1 MRVILDGERLTLD
14 ELVRVARGGERV
26 DVAPGALERVRA
38 ARAVVERAVALPDGA
53 GVYGVTT
60 GVGVRKRVRVG
71 SDEMDAY
78 NRRLIADHRMAT
90 GPDAPR
96 EVVRAAMVRLANG
109 FAKGTSGVRPELLGR
124 VVDALNAGE
133 TPRVRMLGSA
143 GQSDLGPLADLA
155 HGICGAMPLA
165 AKEGISL
172 INNNSFGTG
181 LAALALADAQ
191 RLLEA
196 LTVGAALDWEAF
208 AANTSPLHPAV
219 SAVRPYA
226 GIARRSARMR
236 DLLSGSYLWQPGTAR
251 NLQDP
256 LTFRN
261 AAGILGAADDGL
273 GFACS
278 QLAIELN
285 AAHENPLVV
294 VADEIIISVPNYEA
308 LPLAAALDFARIA
321 IVPAIS
327 SAQERS
333 VKLLQAPLTGLGTGL
348 QEAEAESN
356 ECALSEFAW
365 AAQALMVEARSL
377 AHPVSTETASTLL
390 AEGIE
395 DRITMAPLAARRLI
409 EEVAV
414 AEELLAIGLVT
425 AAQAVD
431 VRGFAPLGAGT
442 AIAHRQVRERYA
454 FVAAG
459 ESIGPDR
466 SGVVALIRSGALG
479 AGA

>member
-1 MRVILDGERLTLD
+1 MSVILDGGRLTLA
-14 ELVRVARGGERV
+14 EVVRVARGDERV
-26 DVAPGALERVRA
+26 EVAPAALARVQA
-38 ARAVVERAVALPDGA
+38 ARAVVERASVIVDGA

-60 GVGVRKRVRVG
+60 GVGVRKRIRVG
-71 SDEMDAY
+71 ADEMDAY

-90 GPDAPR
+90 GPAAPR
-96 EVVRAAMVRLANG
+96 EVVSAAMLRLANG
-109 FAKGTSGVRPELLGR
+109 FAKGTSGVRAELLGR

-133 TPRVRMLGSA
+133 TPHVRLLGSA

-155 HGICGAMPLA
+155 HCICGEMPLA

-181 LAALALADAQ
+181 LAALALADAL
-191 RLLEA
+191 RVLEA
-196 LTVGAALDWEAF
+196 FTVAAALDWEAF

-219 SAVRPYA
+219 AEARPYP
-226 GIARRSARMR
+226 GMKRRSARMR
-236 DLLSGSYLWQPGTAR
+236 ELLAGSYLWDAGSAR

-261 AAGILGAADDGL
+261 APAILGAADDGL
-273 GFACS
+273 GFAAA

-285 AAHENPLVV
+285 AAHENPFVV
-294 VADEIIISVPNYEA
+294 VEDELIISVPNYEA
-308 LPLAAALDFARIA
+308 LPLASALDFARIA
-321 IVPAIS
+321 LVPVVS

-333 VKLLQAPLTGLGTGL
+333 VKLLQAQLTGLGTGL
-348 QEAEAESN
+348 QEADAESN
-356 ECALSEFAW
+356 ECALSELAW
-365 AAQALMVEARSL
+365 ASQSLMVEARSL
-377 AHPVSTETASTLL
+377 AHPLSIETASTQL

-395 DRITMAPLAARRLI
+395 DRITMAPLAARRLS

-414 AEELLAIGLVT
+414 AEQLLALALVT
-425 AAQAVD
+425 AAQAID
-431 VRGFAPLGAGT
+431 VRGCAPLGAGT
-442 AIAHRQVRERYA
+442 AIAYRQVRERYA

-466 SGVVALIRSGALG
+466 SAVVELVRSGALG
-479 AGA
+479 CGG

>member
-1 MRVILDGERLTLD
+1 MSVILDGERLTLD
-14 ELVRVARGGERV
+14 ELVRVARGEERV
-26 DVAPGALERVRA
+26 EVAASALERVRA

-71 SDEMDAY
+71 FDEMDAY

-96 EVVRAAMVRLANG
+96 EVVRAAMLRLANG

-133 TPRVRMLGSA
+133 APRVRMLGSA

-155 HGICGAMPLA
+155 HGICGDMPLA
-165 AKEGISL
+165 AKEGISM

-181 LAALALADAQ
+181 LAALALADSR
-191 RLLEA
+191 RLLES
-196 LTVGAALDWEAF
+196 LTVAAALDWEAF

-219 SAVRPYA
+219 SEVRPYA

-236 DLLSGSYLWQPGTAR
+236 DLLSGSYLWQPGSAR

-294 VADEIIISVPNYEA
+294 VGDDLIISVPNYEA

-321 IVPAIS
+321 IMPAIS
-327 SAQERS
+327 SAQERA

-377 AHPVSTETASTLL
+377 THPLSTETASTML

-395 DRITMAPLAARRLI
+395 DRITMTPLGARRLG
-409 EEVAV
+409 EQVAL

-431 VRGFAPLGAGT
+431 VRGCAPLGAGT
-442 AIAHRQVRERYA
+442 AVAHRQVRERYD

-459 ESIGPDR
+459 QSIGPDR
-466 SGVVALIRSGALG
+466 TGVVALIRSGALG

>member
-1 MRVILDGERLTLD
+1 MTVILDGEHLTLA
-14 ELVRVARGGERV
+14 EVVRVARGGELVEVSADAIARV
-26 DVAPGALERVRA
+26 QA
-38 ARAVVERAVALPDGA
+38 ARDVVERAAGRPE

-60 GVGVRKRVRVG
+60 GVGVRKRVSVG
-71 SDEMDAY
+71 AGEMDGY
-78 NRRLIADHRMAT
+78 NRRLLRDHRIAA

-109 FAKGTSGVRPELLGR
+109 FAKGTSGVRTELLVR
-124 VVDALNAGE
+124 FVDALNADE
-133 TPRVRMLGSA
+133 RPRVRLLGSA

-155 HGICGAMPLA
+155 YGICGDMPLA

-181 LAALALADAQ
+181 LAALALADAV
-191 RLLEA
+191 RLLDA
-196 LTVGAALDWEAF
+196 CTVAAALDWEAF

-219 SAVRPYA
+219 ALARPYL
-226 GIARRSARMR
+226 GIVRRSSRMR
-236 DLLSGSYLWQPGTAR
+236 ELLAGSYLWEPGAAR

-261 AAGILGAADDGL
+261 AAGILGAVDDGL
-273 GFACS
+273 GYACT

-285 AAHENPLVV
+285 AAHENPLVA
-294 VADEIIISVPNYEA
+294 VADELIISVPNYEA

-321 IVPAIS
+321 LVPAIS

-348 QEAEAESN
+348 QVAEAESN
-356 ECALSEFAW
+356 ECALSELAW
-365 AAQALMVEARSL
+365 ASQSLMVEARSL
-377 AHPVSTETASTLL
+377 AHPVSTETASTML

-395 DRITMAPLAARRLI
+395 DRITMAPLAARRLS
-409 EEVAV
+409 EQVAV
-414 AEELLAIGLVT
+414 SEELLALGLVV

-431 VRGFAPLGAGT
+431 VRGCAPLGHGT
-442 AIAHRQVRERYA
+442 ARAHAQVRERYA

-466 SGVVALIRSGALG
+466 GELVELLRSGALG
-479 AGA
+479 VDG

>member
-1 MRVILDGERLTLD
+1 MTVILDGEHLTLA
-14 ELVRVARGGERV
+14 EVVRVARGGELVEVSADAIARV
-26 DVAPGALERVRA
+26 QA
-38 ARAVVERAVALPDGA
+38 ARDVVERAAGRPE

-60 GVGVRKRVRVG
+60 GVGVRKRVSVG
-71 SDEMDAY
+71 AGEMDGY
-78 NRRLIADHRMAT
+78 NRRLLRDHRIAA

-109 FAKGTSGVRPELLGR
+109 FAKGTSGVRTELLVR
-124 VVDALNAGE
+124 FVDALNADE
-133 TPRVRMLGSA
+133 RPRVRLLGSA

-155 HGICGAMPLA
+155 YGICGDMPLA

-181 LAALALADAQ
+181 LAALALADAV
-191 RLLEA
+191 RLLDVC
-196 LTVGAALDWEAF
+196 TVAAALDWEAF

-219 SAVRPYA
+219 ALARPYP
-226 GIARRSARMR
+226 GIVRRSSRMR
-236 DLLSGSYLWQPGTAR
+236 ELLAGSYLWEPGAAR

-261 AAGILGAADDGL
+261 AAGILGAVDDGL
-273 GFACS
+273 GYACA

-285 AAHENPLVV
+285 AAHENPLVA
-294 VADEIIISVPNYEA
+294 VADELIISVPNYEA

-321 IVPAIS
+321 LVPAIS

-356 ECALSEFAW
+356 ECALSELAW
-365 AAQALMVEARSL
+365 ASQSLMVEARSL
-377 AHPVSTETASTLL
+377 AHPVSTETASTML

-395 DRITMAPLAARRLI
+395 DRITMAPLAARRLS
-409 EEVAV
+409 EQVAV
-414 AEELLAIGLVT
+414 SEELLALGLVV

-431 VRGFAPLGAGT
+431 VRGCTPLGHGT
-442 AIAHRQVRERYA
+442 ARAHAQVRERYA

-466 SGVVALIRSGALG
+466 GELVELLRSGALG
-479 AGA
+479 VDG

>member
-1 MRVILDGERLTLD
+1 MTVILDGEHLTLA
-14 ELVRVARGGERV
+14 EVVRVARGGELVEVSADAIARV
-26 DVAPGALERVRA
+26 QA
-38 ARAVVERAVALPDGA
+38 ARDVVERAAGRPE

-60 GVGVRKRVRVG
+60 GVGVRKRVSVG
-71 SDEMDAY
+71 AGEMDGY
-78 NRRLIADHRMAT
+78 NRRLLRDHRIAA

-109 FAKGTSGVRPELLGR
+109 FAKGTSGVRTELLVR
-124 VVDALNAGE
+124 VVDALNADE
-133 TPRVRMLGSA
+133 RPRVRLLGSA

-155 HGICGAMPLA
+155 YGICGDMPMA

-181 LAALALADAQ
+181 LAALALADAV
-191 RLLEA
+191 RLLDA
-196 LTVGAALDWEAF
+196 CTVAAALDWEAF

-219 SAVRPYA
+219 ALARPYP
-226 GIARRSARMR
+226 GIVRRSSRMR
-236 DLLSGSYLWQPGTAR
+236 ELLAGSYLWEPGAAR
-251 NLQDP
+251 NQQDP

-261 AAGILGAADDGL
+261 AAGILGAVDDGL
-273 GFACS
+273 GYACA

-285 AAHENPLVV
+285 AAHENPLVA
-294 VADEIIISVPNYEA
+294 VADELIISVPNYEV

-321 IVPAIS
+321 LVPAIS

-356 ECALSEFAW
+356 ECALSELAW
-365 AAQALMVEARSL
+365 ASQSLMVEARSL
-377 AHPVSTETASTLL
+377 AHPVSTETASTML

-395 DRITMAPLAARRLI
+395 DRITMAPLAARRLS
-409 EEVAV
+409 EQVAV
-414 AEELLAIGLVT
+414 SEELLALGLVV

-431 VRGFAPLGAGT
+431 VRGCTPLGHGT
-442 AIAHRQVRERYA
+442 ARAHAQVRARYG

-466 SGVVALIRSGALG
+466 GEVVELLRSGALG
-479 AGA
+479 VDG